1 MTSRERAH
9 LPGERRGGEG
19 GGGGDARLY
28 CRAVT
33 RYARLGSVR
42 QTGPSFVSDVSQ
54 KRRDVERGRTSSL
67 LAAVPVSGNE
77 PCESGIPDNRSRK
90 SPTVREAPHPPSPA
104 PRETLSVLFPRH
116 PRPTGRPLS
125 LSLSQEGVGG
135 WWAWRVPKARELSV
149 ACDRPESR
157 DPRQRGWP
165 SIIQAIRPT
174 EGADWL
180 FSRAWK
186 SDVSSS
192 SSFLSSYVSIPSTA
206 RRPGRTG
213 SRFTTFL
220 MTFNRHRFS
229 LTFQKGK

>member
-1 MTSRERAH
+1 MARV
-9 LPGERRGGEG
+9 GGG
-19 GGGGDARLY
+19 RGGGDARLY

-104 PRETLSVLFPRH
+104 PRETLSVLFLRH

-125 LSLSQEGVGG
+125 LSLSL
-135 WWAWRVPKARELSV
+135 K
-149 ACDRPESR
+149 
-157 DPRQRGWP
+157 RGW
-165 SIIQAIRPT
+165 
-174 EGADWL
+174 EGDE
-180 FSRAWK
+180 
-186 SDVSSS
+186 
-192 SSFLSSYVSIPSTA
+192 PE
-206 RRPGRTG
+206 G
-213 SRFTTFL
+213 SRRRANYQSRVIVRNLATPDKEDG
-220 MTFNRHRFS
+220 HP
-229 LTFQKGK
+229 